1 MKSKRSL
8 FIPLFLILL
17 TTLTFAQK
25 DPNDPGAPDTVWFY
39 PNELYYPLPSGPGMA
54 YIHIGFVN
62 DYSVDAITTPFVWSG
77 PLIFDSV
84 TFRDSR
90 VLYLEHKT
98 INVDLPN
105 KKVLIGAVPV
115 KENTIPPGRGM
126 FATLCYTINDVSA
139 GYLDS
144 IFFPPANHLY
154 FVTSEPTSY
163 VPCFIPSAFPVIE
176 YWPGDVDYNQKVE
189 MADVIYLAGYVFGLL
204 PKPPYLVA
212 ADVNGDCKVELA
224 DAIYLADFLIKSGP
238 PPMPGCIW

>member
-1 MKSKRSL
+1 MKSKKLL

-25 DPNDPGAPDTVWFY
+25 DPNDLGAPDSVWFY

-62 DYSVDAITTPFVWSG
+62 DYSVGAITTPFVWSG

-115 KENTIPPGRGM
+115 KEQIIPPGRGM
-126 FATLCYTINDVSA
+126 FATLCYTVNDVSA
-139 GYLDS
+139 GYIDT

-176 YWPGDVDYNQKVE
+176 YWPGDVDHNGKIEV
-189 MADVIYLAGYVFGLL
+189 ADIIYLAKYVFGFF
-204 PKPPYLVA
+204 PRPPYLVA

-224 DAIYLADFLIKSGP
+224 DAIYLANYLFKSGP
-238 PPMPGCIW
+238 SPMPGCVW

>member
-62 DYSVDAITTPFVWSG
+62 DDSVAAITTPFFWSG

-84 TFRDSR
+84 TFRESR

-98 INVDLPN
+98 VNLDIPN

-115 KENTIPPGRGM
+115 KEHIIPPGRGV
-126 FATLCYTINDVSA
+126 FATLCYTINEVSA
-139 GYLDS
+139 GYIDT

-163 VPCFIPSAFPVIE
+163 VPCFIPSAFPVVE
-176 YWPGDVDYNQKVE
+176 YWPGDVTHNEKIDL
-189 MADVIYLAGYVFGLL
+189 ADVIYLAKYVSGFF
-204 PKPPYLVA
+204 PRPPYLVA
-212 ADVNGDCKVELA
+212 ADVNGDCKVDFA
-224 DAIYLADFLIKSGP
+224 DVVYLANFLLKSGP
-238 PPMPGCIW
+238 PPMPGCVW